1 LSICAGAPAGLSPE
15 ELEANDA
22 RSRDHRED
30 ESERYRRKA
39 PSRISFQ
46 FPSSPEVVEDP
57 GSGNDSPASEAGAFI
72 EVGFLPAL
80 RAQLPN
86 LEGMP
91 DSFILRTPMPVLL
104 KMESNAMKRST
115 ADKSKNVEDKL
126 LANTEKLASCRI
138 QVVAG
143 TDNRRDSLHPSRFM
157 GAPLCPLQDLFLEGR
172 RVIGPNGLDP
182 VSGFDMAAVGMP
194 GMVTPRGWVEI
205 QNPGSTSLSL
215 RLFSISNMG
224 NRVAASRRITLAGDG
239 ADSLEV
245 GENLKDVV
253 SFNEFKLS
261 LRTARVAQ
269 TICQPWNFSILAL
282 ENFLL
287 NNNFMGREV
296 NPNTEGVATLSN
308 FCDHVFFLNA
318 EKYRSQ
324 KPFLDTV
331 ELGSV
336 WATWFS
342 GRAALSS
349 SGAARDSGNR
359 QQPSNSRKPAR
370 LSNGGNN
377 GGNSGGN
384 NGGSSNSQRQ
394 NNGSG
399 GRGRQPASGSHG
411 TGNSSGGSSGNSGND
426 ICRRYNLNKCPNTSG
441 PCITAAGSTLR
452 HTCNFRLANGQVCPQ
467 RHQRSLN
474 H

>member
-1 LSICAGAPAGLSPE
+1 M
-15 ELEANDA
+15 
-22 RSRDHRED
+22 
-30 ESERYRRKA
+30 
-39 PSRISFQ
+39 
-46 FPSSPEVVEDP
+46 VEDP
-57 GSGNDSPASEAGAFI
+57 GSGNDSPASDSGAYI
-72 EVGFLPAL
+72 EVGLLPAL

-86 LEGMP
+86 LEGLP
-91 DSFILRTPMPVLL
+91 DTFILRTPMAVLL
-104 KMESNAMKRST
+104 KMESNAMKRSS
-115 ADKSKNVEDKL
+115 ADRSKNVEDRL
-126 LANTEKLASCRI
+126 LANTEKLASCHT
-138 QVVAG
+138 QVAAG
-143 TDNRRDSLHPSRFM
+143 MDNRRNVLHPSRFM
-157 GAPLCPLQDLFLEGR
+157 GGPLCPLQDLFLEGR
-172 RVIGPNGLDP
+172 RVIGPSGQEP

-245 GENLKDVV
+245 GENMKDVV

-269 TICQPWNFSILAL
+269 SICQPWNFSILAL

-287 NNNFMGREV
+287 NNNFMGREI

-349 SGAARDSGNR
+349 SGSGAARDGGNSR
-359 QQPSNSRKPAR
+359 QQANNSRKPAR
-370 LSNGGNN
+370 PSSGS
-377 GGNSGGN
+377 NSGVG
-384 NGGSSNSQRQ
+384 SQRQ
-394 NNGSG
+394 STGSSSQSRQPSSASGGSGNRSGSG
-399 GRGRQPASGSHG
+399 GG
-411 TGNSSGGSSGNSGND
+411 TGNSGND
-426 ICRRYNLNKCPNTSG
+426 ICRRYNLNKCPNMSG
-441 PCITAAGSTLR
+441 PCVTASGSTLR